1 MAVMQGVAEM
11 NHERAERDSQR
22 IVLSLDVLWNELHVS
37 KLELGLN
44 TSLKKIDLYAFL
56 N

>member
-22 IVLSLDVLWNELHVS
+22 IVLSLDVLELRQ
-37 KLELGLN
+37 KRIQRKRREIEEL
-44 TSLKKIDLYAFL
+44 IEMM
-56 N
+56 